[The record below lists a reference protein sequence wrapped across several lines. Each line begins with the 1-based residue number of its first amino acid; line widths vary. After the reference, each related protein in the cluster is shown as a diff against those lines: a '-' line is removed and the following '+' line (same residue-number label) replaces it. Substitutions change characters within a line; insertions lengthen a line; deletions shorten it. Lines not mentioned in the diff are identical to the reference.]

1 MEVLVMAGIIALA
14 FGCEYLDSTL
24 GMGYGTILSPLLII
38 LGMDPLLLVPSI
50 LISQALGGLVAAAF
64 HHRFENVDLCWRSRD
79 TRIAAVLVVAGVL
92 ATVVGVY
99 VAVSLPK
106 EALKTYI
113 GVLVIVMGTLM
124 LTCPALRFTWRKM
137 MFLGVLSAFN
147 KAVTGGGFGPVV
159 TSGQIISGVETRAS
173 IGITT
178 AAEAPICIVSF
189 LLYIL
194 LEGPIEVELPLLMT
208 LGAVAAAPLGA
219 RGTRLRDTGRTLKLV
234 GVLTIGLGIFTLLKT
249 YVWT

>member
-1 MEVLVMAGIIALA
+1 MAGIIALA

-38 LGMDPLLLVPSI
+38 LGMDPLLVVPSI
-50 LISQALGGLVAAAF
+50 LISQALGGLTAALY
-64 HHRFENVDLCWRSRD
+64 HHRFENVDLCWGSRD
-79 TRIAAVLVVAGVL
+79 TKIAGVLVVAGVL
-92 ATVVGVY
+92 ATVLGVY
-99 VAVSLPK
+99 VAVNLSK
-106 EALKTYI
+106 EVLKTYI
-113 GVLVIVMGTLM
+113 GVLVIVMGTVM
-124 LTCPALRFTWRKM
+124 LTCPVVRFTWRKM

-159 TSGQIISGVETRAS
+159 TSGQIISGIETRTS

-178 AAEAPICIVSF
+178 AAEAPICIMSF

-194 LEGPIEVELPLLMT
+194 MEGPIEPLLPILMT

-219 RGTRLRDTGRTLKLV
+219 LGTRLRDTGLTLKLV
-234 GVLTIGLGIFTLLKT
+234 GVLTIGLGVFTLLKT
-249 YVWT
+249 YIWT